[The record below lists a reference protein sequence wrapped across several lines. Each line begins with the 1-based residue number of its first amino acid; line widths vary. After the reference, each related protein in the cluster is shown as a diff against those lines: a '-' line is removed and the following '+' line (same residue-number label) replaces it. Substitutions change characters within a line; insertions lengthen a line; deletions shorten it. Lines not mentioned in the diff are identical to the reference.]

1 MTEGASANRENGAA
15 KTRRSRWRMV
25 AYAVAAM
32 LALVVA
38 LIGAL
43 VWYANTPQFAARV
56 HHAVVDVL
64 ERTTGGRVE
73 MRSFRWSLRHFAI
86 EVNDLTIHGKEAAG
100 EVPYFHVSHLVLHA
114 SILTLLSPK
123 ISLTS
128 LTAESPT
135 IHLIVYPDGTT
146 NQPQPRVASQQPLPQ
161 ALLSMAIDDTRVENG
176 VFLLNNRKIP
186 FNLAAGP
193 IQLAMRYVSDPA
205 EYQASLDIRNI
216 TFRLKSDSGAHSRL
230 KVSLRLRRDEVKI
243 ENLDLETGNSRLIGS
258 GELQNFSSPSWQ
270 ANIRG
275 SVDARQIGAMM
286 GVDAMRAGIAQLSI
300 DAHGAANGTF
310 QVSGHVV
317 MRSGAWVAPWLT
329 LRNVDL
335 RTNIYVDNDTCSL
348 TDFSSVLDDQ
358 GRIAGSMVLKHC
370 VGPSAPVIAPGTK
383 GKARPAES
391 LRQRMSPREL
401 LEHLHQKFEPKAA
414 KAVEQEYQPLQA
426 DIEAQV
432 SNVTLPLILAATA
445 PRRDW
450 NIGFTTA
457 ASGKVTVHWTG
468 DGNGLD
474 VHGDLMLS
482 VPQHTLGLV
491 PVSGPAHA
499 DYLGDHRHLVIQDAN
514 LHTPATQVHGAGTLD
529 LLEKD
534 LHSSLRLDVVG
545 RDLGEFDQLLTITD
559 LRATPVGAPHAL
571 PLKLLGS
578 ASFHGI
584 VHGSFFAL
592 QAVGHL
598 DSGPFEMV
606 VERARQE
613 NAGDTMHEHLLTWDQ
628 FHGDISYAP
637 ARLVVRN
644 GELVRGNAVI
654 HADLDLSPDR
664 TAPDTYTYNNQTQVT
679 ATMQSTNASVADLQS
694 VFGTSYP
701 VAGTLEVHAH
711 VAGTLDDLEGS
722 GQVDLTHGV
731 IDGQAIPS
739 AMAVLAAE
747 GHRLEATHVR
757 IATAGGIATGHL
769 SYDDASGKLQG
780 ELTGEHFELSQI
792 ALLENSRLKPD
803 GTMGF
808 HFQGGGTLAAPVA
821 TGAMQVEN
829 LTLNGRPMGRAQAET
844 HYQGG
849 ILYMTS
855 RAEVLR
861 ARLDMSGQVQ
871 LGGKYPAQMELTFA
885 DFNIDP
891 LLRSLTT
898 SGISAQSS
906 LQGKITMSGP
916 LAEPSAIQADADMNT
931 FSVTIGNLPIHSEG
945 PIEASLR
952 DGKLQLKQVHLQG
965 ADMDLTAGGTIDLL
979 RGYALRL
986 HSEGTVNAR
995 LASVTNKALQSTGQ
1009 VSFVVNVRGTVHQP
1023 NMQGRAQFSNIN
1035 MHLQNI
1041 TNGLTD
1047 MNGTMVFDQ
1056 NRLVVQQLKGSS
1068 GGGELDVKGFIG
1080 YQNGIFTDL
1089 TVTSQGVRI
1098 RYPKGISSSV
1108 DAKLRVL
1115 GNVDDLLVS
1124 GNVQLMRFGVDSNID
1139 LTSLAVGGGGV
1150 STPID
1155 PSSPLNRVHLDIHVT
1170 SAPQLGFQNSFAS
1183 LAGDVNLRIRGTVEN
1198 PSVLGRIDITEGSAS
1213 FAGTK
1218 YQLQQG
1224 DIIFANPVTIAP
1236 EIDLEATAQ
1245 VQNYDIIITLHG
1257 PPSKLE
1263 ISYRSEP
1270 PLTQADVLALLALGR
1285 TNEQAAMYG
1294 EQQQAGANLTTE
1306 ALLGGALNAAVSSR
1320 VQKLFGVGSVRV
1332 DPNFVGTLGES
1343 TARITVEQQVGRN
1356 LILTFATNV
1365 NTTAQQLIQG
1375 QLNLTRNVSIIAV
1388 RDEANVFSMYL
1399 QIRGRHQ

>member
-100 EVPYFHVSHLVLHA
+100 EVPYFHVSHLMLHA

-286 GVDAMRAGIAQLSI
+286 GVDALRAGIAQLSI

-613 NAGDTMHEHLLTWDQ
+613 NAGDTMHERLLTWDQ

-701 VAGTLEVHAH
+701 VAGTLDVHAH

-979 RGYALRL
+979 RGYALHL

>member
-100 EVPYFHVSHLVLHA
+100 EVPYFHVSHLMLHA

-230 KVSLRLRRDEVKI
+230 KVSLRLRRDAVKI

-275 SVDARQIGAMM
+275 SVDARQIGAMT
-286 GVDAMRAGIAQLSI
+286 GVDALRAGIAQLSI

-534 LHSSLRLDVVG
+534 LRSSLRLDVVG

-613 NAGDTMHEHLLTWDQ
+613 NAGDTMHERLLTWDQ

-701 VAGTLEVHAH
+701 VAGTLDVHAH